1 MFKLFKSNTDAE
13 IDFEQ
18 DVSMVPQIEI
28 VPEPSLSDM
37 LNLVEERLDRIE
49 SKIDKLLNE

>member
-1 MFKLFKSNTDAE
+1 MFKLFKSNTDVE

-18 DVSMVPQIEI
+18 DVSMVPKIEV
-28 VPEPSLSDM
+28 VPEPSWSDM

>member
-1 MFKLFKSNTDAE
+1 MFKLFKSNTDVE

>member
-37 LNLVEERLDRIE
+37 LKLVEERLDRIE

>member
-1 MFKLFKSNTDAE
+1 MFKLFKSNTDVE

-18 DVSMVPQIEI
+18 DVSMVPKIEI

>member
-1 MFKLFKSNTDAE
+1 MFKLFKSNTDTE

>member
-1 MFKLFKSNTDAE
+1 
-13 IDFEQ
+13 
-18 DVSMVPQIEI
+18 MVPQIEI

-37 LNLVEERLDRIE
+37 LKLVEERLDRIE

>member
-13 IDFEQ
+13 IDFGQ

-37 LNLVEERLDRIE
+37 LKLVEERLDRIE